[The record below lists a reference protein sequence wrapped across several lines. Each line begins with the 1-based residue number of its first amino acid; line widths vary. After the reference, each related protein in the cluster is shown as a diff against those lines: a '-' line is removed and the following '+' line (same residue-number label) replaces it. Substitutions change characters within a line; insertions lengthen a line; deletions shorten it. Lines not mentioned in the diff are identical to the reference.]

1 MDNGRFYIQLFL
13 FLIAFVLY
21 VPFQIVPK
29 LKNKK
34 TAKIIFV
41 IVVFTLF
48 VSYSTY
54 TAMTDNPII
63 EARLGLN
70 YIEFKED
77 ERIDY
82 DEIKTI
88 DYYEDVLMKIY
99 PNGYRW
105 GNDSYYSGE
114 ANINILNS
122 QGNELKSVYKA
133 NVYVNKKVHNYI
145 LIDVNNPNKEYVFN
159 LGDEQETENLYQNL
173 MKKCFPENY

>member
-1 MDNGRFYIQLFL
+1 MNNRFYIQLL
-13 FLIAFVLY
+13 FVLIAFVLY

-29 LKNKK
+29 LKNNKS
-34 TAKIIFV
+34 AKIIFA
-41 IVVFTLF
+41 IVVLTVFA
-48 VSYSTY
+48 SYSIY
-54 TAMTDNPII
+54 TAMIDNPRI

-70 YIEFKED
+70 YIEFKE
-77 ERIDY
+77 EEKIDY

-88 DYYEDVLMKIY
+88 DYYEDVLMEIY

-114 ANINILNS
+114 ANINILDL

-173 MKKCFPENY
+173 IKKCFPDNY